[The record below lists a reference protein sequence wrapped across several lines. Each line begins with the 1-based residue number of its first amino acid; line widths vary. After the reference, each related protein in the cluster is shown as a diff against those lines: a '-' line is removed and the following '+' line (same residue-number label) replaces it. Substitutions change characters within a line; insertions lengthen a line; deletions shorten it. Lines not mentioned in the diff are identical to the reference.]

1 MKSDF
6 KKIDKI
12 FSEIRKIVI
21 GQDYMIDRLLI
32 GLFTQGHILLEG
44 VPGLAKTLT
53 VKTLSDVL
61 KLDFNRI
68 QFTPDL
74 LPSDLIGTMIFNQK
88 NSKFEVKKGPIF
100 SNIILA
106 DEINRSP
113 AKVQSALLESMQERQ
128 VTIGDVSYNL
138 DNPFLVLA
146 TQNPIDQEGTYPLPE
161 AQRDRFMMKINV
173 NYPTKEDE
181 LELLRTRYEQR
192 IINTYQKGR
201 VSDLEKVLSSTSWR
215 QAVYRTQYLK
225 IISSIEQKMTKDIEN
240 ILLAIN
246 KDKLKL
252 ESLLRQSISLKRDK
266 QKQMTS
272 LRKMRIKREKEL
284 NRIRQDKSALANY
297 MQEKSAGVKRLE
309 SIIKK
314 VLEDKARS
322 EREERIRQQQQAL
335 KTKEFNLLK
344 GQLPWPTEGR
354 VISKFGKQW
363 NSRLKTTTDNP
374 GIDIKGQPGSPIRST
389 MSGVVTTITY
399 IRGYGTT
406 VIIDHG
412 GGFYTVYSHV
422 TNIQTQVDSE
432 VRSGDVIAY
441 MGDSGSVNGS
451 KLHFEVWGKGQK
463 LDPEKWLIKK

>member
-1 MKSDF
+1 MRFLYPQSSQRDYSEELRYQNDAINKMKKEIEKLSSKLRKANINETTTSKRITNLDEELALVNKLIQSL
-6 KKIDKI
+6 KK
-12 FSEIRKIVI
+12 E
-21 GQDYMIDRLLI
+21 
-32 GLFTQGHILLEG
+32 EN
-44 VPGLAKTLT
+44 
-53 VKTLSDVL
+53 
-61 KLDFNRI
+61 FNR
-68 QFTPDL
+68 D
-74 LPSDLIGTMIFNQK
+74 
-88 NSKFEVKKGPIF
+88 
-100 SNIILA
+100 
-106 DEINRSP
+106 
-113 AKVQSALLESMQERQ
+113 KVN
-128 VTIGDVSYNL
+128 NL
-138 DNPFLVLA
+138 KSR
-146 TQNPIDQEGTYPLPE
+146 I
-161 AQRDRFMMKINV
+161 KI
-173 NYPTKEDE
+173 KEDE
-181 LELLRTRYEQR
+181 LSLLRLRYEQR
-192 IINTYQKGR
+192 IINTYLKGR

-225 IISSIEQKMTKDIEN
+225 IVSSIEQKMTKEIES
-240 ILLAIN
+240 ILLVIN

-252 ESLLRQSISLKRDK
+252 ESLLRQSIALKRDK
-266 QKQMTS
+266 QKQMAS

-297 MQEKSAGVKRLE
+297 MQEKSSGVKQLE

-314 VLEDKARS
+314 VLEDKARN
-322 EREERIRQQQQAL
+322 EREARIRQQQQAL
-335 KTKEFNLLK
+335 KTKEFNLLR

-374 GIDIKGQPGSPIRST
+374 GIDIKGQPGSSIRST

-406 VIIDHG
+406 IIIDHG

-441 MGDSGSVNGS
+441 MGDSGSVNGA

-463 LDPEKWLIKK
+463 LDPEKWLTKK

>member
-1 MKSDF
+1 MK
-6 KKIDKI
+6 
-12 FSEIRKIVI
+12 
-21 GQDYMIDRLLI
+21 
-32 GLFTQGHILLEG
+32 ILN
-44 VPGLAKTLT
+44 K
-53 VKTLSDVL
+53 
-61 KLDFNRI
+61 
-68 QFTPDL
+68 
-74 LPSDLIGTMIFNQK
+74 
-88 NSKFEVKKGPIF
+88 
-100 SNIILA
+100 IILVFLFFGTVNSQSSQRDYSEELRYQNDA
-106 DEINRSP
+106 INKMKKEIEELSSKLRKANINETTTSKRI
-113 AKVQSALLESMQERQ
+113 
-128 VTIGDVSYNL
+128 TNL
-138 DNPFLVLA
+138 DEELALVNKLIQSLKKEENSNR
-146 TQNPIDQEGTYPLPE
+146 T
-161 AQRDRFMMKINV
+161 KV
-173 NYPTKEDE
+173 NNLKGRIKTKEDE
-181 LELLRTRYEQR
+181 LELLRERYEQR
-192 IINTYQKGR
+192 IRNTYLKGR

-225 IISSIEQKMTKDIEN
+225 IISSIEQTMTKEIEG
-240 ILLAIN
+240 ILLTIN

-266 QKQMTS
+266 QKQMNS
-272 LRKMRIKREKEL
+272 LRKMRIRREKEL

-297 MQEKSAGVKRLE
+297 MQEKSAGVKQLE

-354 VISKFGKQW
+354 VILKFGKQW
-363 NSRLKTTTDNP
+363 NPRLKTTTDNP

-463 LDPEKWLIKK
+463 LDPEKWLMKK

>member
-1 MKSDF
+1 MKILN
-6 KKIDKI
+6 KI
-12 FSEIRKIVI
+12 
-21 GQDYMIDRLLI
+21 
-32 GLFTQGHILLEG
+32 ILLCFFMRFLYPQSSQRDYSEELRYQNDAINKMKKEIEKLSSKLRKANINETTTSKRITNLDEE
-44 VPGLAKTLT
+44 LALVNKLIQ
-53 VKTLSDVL
+53 SL
-61 KLDFNRI
+61 KKEENFNR
-68 QFTPDL
+68 D
-74 LPSDLIGTMIFNQK
+74 
-88 NSKFEVKKGPIF
+88 
-100 SNIILA
+100 
-106 DEINRSP
+106 
-113 AKVQSALLESMQERQ
+113 KVN
-128 VTIGDVSYNL
+128 NL
-138 DNPFLVLA
+138 KSR
-146 TQNPIDQEGTYPLPE
+146 I
-161 AQRDRFMMKINV
+161 KI
-173 NYPTKEDE
+173 KEDE
-181 LELLRTRYEQR
+181 LSLLRLRYEQR
-192 IINTYQKGR
+192 IINTYLKGR

-225 IISSIEQKMTKDIEN
+225 IVSSIEQKMTKEIES
-240 ILLAIN
+240 ILLVIN

-252 ESLLRQSISLKRDK
+252 ESLLRQSIALKRDK
-266 QKQMTS
+266 QKQMAS

-297 MQEKSAGVKRLE
+297 MQEKSSGVKQLE

-314 VLEDKARS
+314 VLEDKARN
-322 EREERIRQQQQAL
+322 EREARIRQQQQAL
-335 KTKEFNLLK
+335 KTKEFNLLR

-374 GIDIKGQPGSPIRST
+374 GIDIKGQPGSSIRST

-406 VIIDHG
+406 IIIDHG

-441 MGDSGSVNGS
+441 MGDSGSVNGA

-463 LDPEKWLIKK
+463 LDPEKWLTKK

>member
-1 MKSDF
+1 MKILNKTILVFLFFGTANSQSSQRDYSEELRYQNDAINKM
-6 KKIDKI
+6 KK
-12 FSEIRKIVI
+12 EIEELSSKLRKANINE
-21 GQDYMIDRLLI
+21 
-32 GLFTQGHILLEG
+32 TTTS
-44 VPGLAKTLT
+44 K
-53 VKTLSDVL
+53 
-61 KLDFNRI
+61 RI
-68 QFTPDL
+68 T
-74 LPSDLIGTMIFNQK
+74 
-88 NSKFEVKKGPIF
+88 
-100 SNIILA
+100 
-106 DEINRSP
+106 
-113 AKVQSALLESMQERQ
+113 
-128 VTIGDVSYNL
+128 NL
-138 DNPFLVLA
+138 DEELALVNKLIQSLKKEENSNR
-146 TQNPIDQEGTYPLPE
+146 TKVNNLKGRI
-161 AQRDRFMMKINV
+161 KI
-173 NYPTKEDE
+173 KEDE
-181 LELLRTRYEQR
+181 LELLRGRYEQR
-192 IINTYQKGR
+192 IRNTYLKGR

-225 IISSIEQKMTKDIEN
+225 IISSIEQTMTREIEG
-240 ILLAIN
+240 ILLTIN

-272 LRKMRIKREKEL
+272 LRKMRIRREKEL

-297 MQEKSAGVKRLE
+297 MQEKSAGVKQLE

-354 VISKFGKQW
+354 VILKFGKQW
-363 NSRLKTTTDNP
+363 NPRLKTTTDNP

-463 LDPEKWLIKK
+463 LDPEEWLMKK

>member
-1 MKSDF
+1 M
-6 KKIDKI
+6 KI
-12 FSEIRKIVI
+12 FNYITLVSFCFCFLNAQSSQRDYNEELRYQNDAINKMKKEIEELSSKLRKANINETTTSKRITNLDEEIALVNK
-21 GQDYMIDRLLI
+21 LI
-32 GLFTQGHILLEG
+32 QSLKKEETSNRNK
-44 VPGLAKTLT
+44 VN
-53 VKTLSDVL
+53 VL
-61 KLDFNRI
+61 KDRI
-68 QFTPDL
+68 
-74 LPSDLIGTMIFNQK
+74 K
-88 NSKFEVKKGPIF
+88 
-100 SNIILA
+100 
-106 DEINRSP
+106 
-113 AKVQSALLESMQERQ
+113 
-128 VTIGDVSYNL
+128 
-138 DNPFLVLA
+138 
-146 TQNPIDQEGTYPLPE
+146 
-161 AQRDRFMMKINV
+161 
-173 NYPTKEDE
+173 TKEDE

-192 IINTYQKGR
+192 IVNTYQKGR

-297 MQEKSAGVKRLE
+297 MQEKSAGVKQLE

>member
-1 MKSDF
+1 MRFLYPQSSQRDYSEELRYQNDAINKMKKEIEKLSSKLRKANINETTTSKRISNLDEELALVNKLIQSL
-6 KKIDKI
+6 KK
-12 FSEIRKIVI
+12 E
-21 GQDYMIDRLLI
+21 
-32 GLFTQGHILLEG
+32 EN
-44 VPGLAKTLT
+44 
-53 VKTLSDVL
+53 
-61 KLDFNRI
+61 FNR
-68 QFTPDL
+68 D
-74 LPSDLIGTMIFNQK
+74 
-88 NSKFEVKKGPIF
+88 
-100 SNIILA
+100 
-106 DEINRSP
+106 
-113 AKVQSALLESMQERQ
+113 KVN
-128 VTIGDVSYNL
+128 NL
-138 DNPFLVLA
+138 KSR
-146 TQNPIDQEGTYPLPE
+146 I
-161 AQRDRFMMKINV
+161 KI
-173 NYPTKEDE
+173 KEDE
-181 LELLRTRYEQR
+181 LSLLRLRYEQR
-192 IINTYQKGR
+192 IINTYLKGR

-225 IISSIEQKMTKDIEN
+225 IVSSIEQKMTKEIES
-240 ILLAIN
+240 ILLVIN

-252 ESLLRQSISLKRDK
+252 ESLLRQSIALKRDK
-266 QKQMTS
+266 QKQMAS

-297 MQEKSAGVKRLE
+297 MQEKSSGVKQLE

-314 VLEDKARS
+314 VLEDKARN
-322 EREERIRQQQQAL
+322 EREARIRQQQQAL
-335 KTKEFNLLK
+335 KTKEFNLLR

-374 GIDIKGQPGSPIRST
+374 GIDIKGQPGSSIRST

-406 VIIDHG
+406 IIIDHG

-441 MGDSGSVNGS
+441 MGDSGSVNGA

-463 LDPEKWLIKK
+463 LDPEKWLTKK

>member
-1 MKSDF
+1 M
-6 KKIDKI
+6 KI
-12 FSEIRKIVI
+12 FNYIILVSFCFCFLNAQSSQRDYNEELRYQNDAINKMKKEIEELSSKLRKANINETTTSKRITNLDEEIALVNK
-21 GQDYMIDRLLI
+21 LI
-32 GLFTQGHILLEG
+32 QSLKKEETSNRNK
-44 VPGLAKTLT
+44 VN
-53 VKTLSDVL
+53 VL
-61 KLDFNRI
+61 KGRI
-68 QFTPDL
+68 
-74 LPSDLIGTMIFNQK
+74 K
-88 NSKFEVKKGPIF
+88 
-100 SNIILA
+100 
-106 DEINRSP
+106 
-113 AKVQSALLESMQERQ
+113 
-128 VTIGDVSYNL
+128 
-138 DNPFLVLA
+138 
-146 TQNPIDQEGTYPLPE
+146 
-161 AQRDRFMMKINV
+161 
-173 NYPTKEDE
+173 TKEDE

-240 ILLAIN
+240 TLLAIN

-266 QKQMTS
+266 QKQMNS

-297 MQEKSAGVKRLE
+297 MQEKSAGVKQLE

-441 MGDSGSVNGS
+441 MGDSGSINGS

>member
-1 MKSDF
+1 MK
-6 KKIDKI
+6 
-12 FSEIRKIVI
+12 
-21 GQDYMIDRLLI
+21 
-32 GLFTQGHILLEG
+32 ILN
-44 VPGLAKTLT
+44 K
-53 VKTLSDVL
+53 
-61 KLDFNRI
+61 
-68 QFTPDL
+68 
-74 LPSDLIGTMIFNQK
+74 
-88 NSKFEVKKGPIF
+88 
-100 SNIILA
+100 IILVFLFFGTVNSQSSQRDYSEELRYQNDA
-106 DEINRSP
+106 INKMKKEIEELSSKLRKANINETTTSKRI
-113 AKVQSALLESMQERQ
+113 
-128 VTIGDVSYNL
+128 TNL
-138 DNPFLVLA
+138 DEELALVNKLIQSLKKEENSNR
-146 TQNPIDQEGTYPLPE
+146 T
-161 AQRDRFMMKINV
+161 KV
-173 NYPTKEDE
+173 NNLKGRIKTKEDE
-181 LELLRTRYEQR
+181 LELLRERYEQR
-192 IINTYQKGR
+192 IRNTYLKGK

-225 IISSIEQKMTKDIEN
+225 IISSIEQTMTKEIEG
-240 ILLAIN
+240 ILLTIN

-266 QKQMTS
+266 QKQMAS
-272 LRKMRIKREKEL
+272 LRKMRIRREKEL

-297 MQEKSAGVKRLE
+297 MQEKSAGVKQLE

-354 VISKFGKQW
+354 VILKFGKQW
-363 NSRLKTTTDNP
+363 NPLLKTTTDNP

-463 LDPEKWLIKK
+463 LDPEKWLMKK

>member
-1 MKSDF
+1 MK
-6 KKIDKI
+6 
-12 FSEIRKIVI
+12 
-21 GQDYMIDRLLI
+21 
-32 GLFTQGHILLEG
+32 ILN
-44 VPGLAKTLT
+44 K
-53 VKTLSDVL
+53 
-61 KLDFNRI
+61 
-68 QFTPDL
+68 
-74 LPSDLIGTMIFNQK
+74 
-88 NSKFEVKKGPIF
+88 
-100 SNIILA
+100 IILVFLFFGTVNSQSSQRDYSEELRYQNDA
-106 DEINRSP
+106 INKMKKEIEELSSKLRKANINETTTSKRI
-113 AKVQSALLESMQERQ
+113 
-128 VTIGDVSYNL
+128 TNL
-138 DNPFLVLA
+138 DEELALVNKLIQSLKKEENSNR
-146 TQNPIDQEGTYPLPE
+146 TKVNNLKGRI
-161 AQRDRFMMKINV
+161 KI
-173 NYPTKEDE
+173 KEDE
-181 LELLRTRYEQR
+181 LELLRERYEQR
-192 IINTYQKGR
+192 IRNTYLKGR

-215 QAVYRTQYLK
+215 QAIYRTQYLK
-225 IISSIEQKMTKDIEN
+225 IISSIEQTMTKEIEG
-240 ILLAIN
+240 ILLTIN

-272 LRKMRIKREKEL
+272 LRKMRIRREKEL

-297 MQEKSAGVKRLE
+297 MQEKSAGVKQLE

-354 VISKFGKQW
+354 VILKFGKQW
-363 NSRLKTTTDNP
+363 NPRLKTTTDNP

-432 VRSGDVIAY
+432 VRSGDIIAY

-463 LDPEKWLIKK
+463 LDPEKWLMKK

>member
-1 MKSDF
+1 M
-6 KKIDKI
+6 KI
-12 FSEIRKIVI
+12 FNYVILVSFCILNAQSSPRDYNEELRYQNDAINKMKKEIEELSSKLRKANINETTTSKRITNLDEEIALVNK
-21 GQDYMIDRLLI
+21 LI
-32 GLFTQGHILLEG
+32 QSLKKEETSNRNK
-44 VPGLAKTLT
+44 VN
-53 VKTLSDVL
+53 VL
-61 KLDFNRI
+61 KDRI
-68 QFTPDL
+68 
-74 LPSDLIGTMIFNQK
+74 K
-88 NSKFEVKKGPIF
+88 
-100 SNIILA
+100 
-106 DEINRSP
+106 
-113 AKVQSALLESMQERQ
+113 
-128 VTIGDVSYNL
+128 
-138 DNPFLVLA
+138 
-146 TQNPIDQEGTYPLPE
+146 
-161 AQRDRFMMKINV
+161 
-173 NYPTKEDE
+173 TKEDE

-297 MQEKSAGVKRLE
+297 MQEKSAGVKQLE

>member
-1 MKSDF
+1 M
-6 KKIDKI
+6 KI
-12 FSEIRKIVI
+12 FNYVILVSFCVLSAQSSQRDYNEELRYQNDAINKMKKEIEELSSKLRKANINETTTSKRITNLDEEIALVNK
-21 GQDYMIDRLLI
+21 LI
-32 GLFTQGHILLEG
+32 QSLKKEETSNRNK
-44 VPGLAKTLT
+44 VN
-53 VKTLSDVL
+53 VL
-61 KLDFNRI
+61 KDRI
-68 QFTPDL
+68 
-74 LPSDLIGTMIFNQK
+74 K
-88 NSKFEVKKGPIF
+88 
-100 SNIILA
+100 
-106 DEINRSP
+106 
-113 AKVQSALLESMQERQ
+113 
-128 VTIGDVSYNL
+128 
-138 DNPFLVLA
+138 
-146 TQNPIDQEGTYPLPE
+146 
-161 AQRDRFMMKINV
+161 
-173 NYPTKEDE
+173 TKEDE

-297 MQEKSAGVKRLE
+297 MQEKSAGVKQLE

>member
-1 MKSDF
+1 MK
-6 KKIDKI
+6 
-12 FSEIRKIVI
+12 
-21 GQDYMIDRLLI
+21 
-32 GLFTQGHILLEG
+32 ILN
-44 VPGLAKTLT
+44 K
-53 VKTLSDVL
+53 
-61 KLDFNRI
+61 
-68 QFTPDL
+68 
-74 LPSDLIGTMIFNQK
+74 
-88 NSKFEVKKGPIF
+88 
-100 SNIILA
+100 IILVFLFFGTVNSQSSQRDYSEELRYQNDA
-106 DEINRSP
+106 INKMKKEIEELSSKLRKANINETTTSKRI
-113 AKVQSALLESMQERQ
+113 
-128 VTIGDVSYNL
+128 TNL
-138 DNPFLVLA
+138 DEELALVDKLIQSLKKEENSNR
-146 TQNPIDQEGTYPLPE
+146 T
-161 AQRDRFMMKINV
+161 KV
-173 NYPTKEDE
+173 NNLKGRIKTKEDE
-181 LELLRTRYEQR
+181 LELLRERYEQR
-192 IINTYQKGR
+192 IRNTYLKGR

-225 IISSIEQKMTKDIEN
+225 IISSIEQTMRKEIEG
-240 ILLAIN
+240 ILLTIN

-272 LRKMRIKREKEL
+272 LRKMRIRREKEL

-297 MQEKSAGVKRLE
+297 MQEKSAGVKQLE

-354 VISKFGKQW
+354 VILKFGKQW
-363 NSRLKTTTDNP
+363 NPRLKTTTDNP

-406 VIIDHG
+406 IIIDHG

-463 LDPEKWLIKK
+463 LDPEKWLMKK

>member
-1 MKSDF
+1 M
-6 KKIDKI
+6 KI
-12 FSEIRKIVI
+12 FNYIILVSFCFCFLNAQSSQRDYNEELRYQNDAINKMKKEIEELSSKLRKANINETTTSKRITNLDEEIALVNK
-21 GQDYMIDRLLI
+21 LI
-32 GLFTQGHILLEG
+32 QSLKKEETSNRNK
-44 VPGLAKTLT
+44 VN
-53 VKTLSDVL
+53 VL
-61 KLDFNRI
+61 KDRI
-68 QFTPDL
+68 
-74 LPSDLIGTMIFNQK
+74 K
-88 NSKFEVKKGPIF
+88 
-100 SNIILA
+100 
-106 DEINRSP
+106 
-113 AKVQSALLESMQERQ
+113 
-128 VTIGDVSYNL
+128 
-138 DNPFLVLA
+138 
-146 TQNPIDQEGTYPLPE
+146 
-161 AQRDRFMMKINV
+161 
-173 NYPTKEDE
+173 TKEDE

-192 IINTYQKGR
+192 IVNTYQKGR

-266 QKQMTS
+266 QNQMTS

-297 MQEKSAGVKRLE
+297 MQEKSAGVKQLE

>member
-1 MKSDF
+1 M
-6 KKIDKI
+6 KI
-12 FSEIRKIVI
+12 FNYIILVSFCFCFLNAQSSQRDYNEELRYQNDAINKMKKEIEELSSKLRKANINETTTSKRITNLDEEIALVNK
-21 GQDYMIDRLLI
+21 LI
-32 GLFTQGHILLEG
+32 QSLKKEETSNRNK
-44 VPGLAKTLT
+44 VN
-53 VKTLSDVL
+53 VL
-61 KLDFNRI
+61 KDRI
-68 QFTPDL
+68 
-74 LPSDLIGTMIFNQK
+74 K
-88 NSKFEVKKGPIF
+88 
-100 SNIILA
+100 
-106 DEINRSP
+106 
-113 AKVQSALLESMQERQ
+113 
-128 VTIGDVSYNL
+128 
-138 DNPFLVLA
+138 
-146 TQNPIDQEGTYPLPE
+146 
-161 AQRDRFMMKINV
+161 
-173 NYPTKEDE
+173 TKEDE

-240 ILLAIN
+240 TLLAIN

-297 MQEKSAGVKRLE
+297 MQEKSAGVKQLE

-441 MGDSGSVNGS
+441 MGDSGSINGS

>member
-1 MKSDF
+1 M
-6 KKIDKI
+6 KI
-12 FSEIRKIVI
+12 FNYIILVSFCFCFLNAQSSQRDYNEELRYQNDAINKMKKEIEELSSKLRKANINETTTSKRITNLDEEIALVNK
-21 GQDYMIDRLLI
+21 LI
-32 GLFTQGHILLEG
+32 QSLKKEETSNRNK
-44 VPGLAKTLT
+44 VN
-53 VKTLSDVL
+53 VL
-61 KLDFNRI
+61 KDRI
-68 QFTPDL
+68 
-74 LPSDLIGTMIFNQK
+74 
-88 NSKFEVKKGPIF
+88 
-100 SNIILA
+100 
-106 DEINRSP
+106 
-113 AKVQSALLESMQERQ
+113 
-128 VTIGDVSYNL
+128 
-138 DNPFLVLA
+138 
-146 TQNPIDQEGTYPLPE
+146 
-161 AQRDRFMMKINV
+161 KI
-173 NYPTKEDE
+173 KEDE
-181 LELLRTRYEQR
+181 LALLRTRYEQR
-192 IINTYQKGR
+192 IVNTYQKGR

-297 MQEKSAGVKRLE
+297 MQEKSAGVKQLE

>member
-1 MKSDF
+1 MK
-6 KKIDKI
+6 
-12 FSEIRKIVI
+12 
-21 GQDYMIDRLLI
+21 
-32 GLFTQGHILLEG
+32 ILN
-44 VPGLAKTLT
+44 K
-53 VKTLSDVL
+53 
-61 KLDFNRI
+61 
-68 QFTPDL
+68 
-74 LPSDLIGTMIFNQK
+74 
-88 NSKFEVKKGPIF
+88 
-100 SNIILA
+100 IILVFLFFGTVNSQSSQRDYSEELRYQNDA
-106 DEINRSP
+106 INKMKKEIEELSSKLRKANINETTTSKRI
-113 AKVQSALLESMQERQ
+113 
-128 VTIGDVSYNL
+128 TNL
-138 DNPFLVLA
+138 DEELALVNKLIQSLKKEENSNR
-146 TQNPIDQEGTYPLPE
+146 TKVNNLKG
-161 AQRDRFMMKINV
+161 KIK
-173 NYPTKEDE
+173 TKEDE
-181 LELLRTRYEQR
+181 LELLRERYERR
-192 IINTYQKGR
+192 IRNTYLKGR

-225 IISSIEQKMTKDIEN
+225 IISSIEQTMTKEIEG
-240 ILLAIN
+240 ILLTIN

-272 LRKMRIKREKEL
+272 LRKMRIRREKEL

-297 MQEKSAGVKRLE
+297 MQEKSAGVKQLE

-354 VISKFGKQW
+354 VILKFGKQW
-363 NSRLKTTTDNP
+363 NPRLKTTTDNP

-389 MSGVVTTITY
+389 MSGIVTTITY

-463 LDPEKWLIKK
+463 LDPEKWLMKK

>member
-1 MKSDF
+1 MRFLYPQSSQRDYSEELRYQNDAINKMKKEIEKLSSKLRKANINETTTSKRITNLDEELALVNKLIQSL
-6 KKIDKI
+6 KK
-12 FSEIRKIVI
+12 E
-21 GQDYMIDRLLI
+21 
-32 GLFTQGHILLEG
+32 EN
-44 VPGLAKTLT
+44 
-53 VKTLSDVL
+53 
-61 KLDFNRI
+61 FNR
-68 QFTPDL
+68 D
-74 LPSDLIGTMIFNQK
+74 
-88 NSKFEVKKGPIF
+88 
-100 SNIILA
+100 
-106 DEINRSP
+106 
-113 AKVQSALLESMQERQ
+113 KVN
-128 VTIGDVSYNL
+128 NL
-138 DNPFLVLA
+138 KSR
-146 TQNPIDQEGTYPLPE
+146 I
-161 AQRDRFMMKINV
+161 KI
-173 NYPTKEDE
+173 KEDE
-181 LELLRTRYEQR
+181 LSLLRLRYEHR
-192 IINTYQKGR
+192 IINTYLKGR

-225 IISSIEQKMTKDIEN
+225 IVSSIEQKMTKEIES
-240 ILLAIN
+240 ILLVIN

-252 ESLLRQSISLKRDK
+252 ESLLRQSIALKRDK
-266 QKQMTS
+266 QKQMAS

-297 MQEKSAGVKRLE
+297 MQEKSSGVKQLE

-314 VLEDKARS
+314 VLEDKARN
-322 EREERIRQQQQAL
+322 EREARIRQQQQAL
-335 KTKEFNLLK
+335 KTKEFNLLR

-374 GIDIKGQPGSPIRST
+374 GIDIKGQPGSSIRST

-406 VIIDHG
+406 IIIDHG

-441 MGDSGSVNGS
+441 MGDSGSVNGA

-463 LDPEKWLIKK
+463 LNPEEWLTKK

>member
-1 MKSDF
+1 M
-6 KKIDKI
+6 KI
-12 FSEIRKIVI
+12 FN
-21 GQDYMIDRLLI
+21 Y
-32 GLFTQGHILLEG
+32 
-44 VPGLAKTLT
+44 
-53 VKTLSDVL
+53 
-61 KLDFNRI
+61 
-68 QFTPDL
+68 
-74 LPSDLIGTMIFNQK
+74 
-88 NSKFEVKKGPIF
+88 
-100 SNIILA
+100 IILVSFCFCFLNA
-106 DEINRSP
+106 QSSQRDYNEELRYQNDAINKMKKEIEELSSKLRKANINETTTSKRI
-113 AKVQSALLESMQERQ
+113 
-128 VTIGDVSYNL
+128 TNL
-138 DNPFLVLA
+138 DEEIALVNKLIQSLKKEETSNRNKVNA
-146 TQNPIDQEGTYPLPE
+146 LK
-161 AQRDRFMMKINV
+161 DRIK
-173 NYPTKEDE
+173 TKKDE

-297 MQEKSAGVKRLE
+297 MQEKSAGVKQLE

-441 MGDSGSVNGS
+441 MGDSGSINGS

>member
-1 MKSDF
+1 M
-6 KKIDKI
+6 KI
-12 FSEIRKIVI
+12 FNYIILVSFCFCFLNAQSSQRDYNEELRYQNDAINKMKKEIEELSSKLRKANINETTTSKRITNLDEEIALVNK
-21 GQDYMIDRLLI
+21 LI
-32 GLFTQGHILLEG
+32 QSLKKEETSNRNK
-44 VPGLAKTLT
+44 VN
-53 VKTLSDVL
+53 VL
-61 KLDFNRI
+61 KDRI
-68 QFTPDL
+68 
-74 LPSDLIGTMIFNQK
+74 K
-88 NSKFEVKKGPIF
+88 
-100 SNIILA
+100 
-106 DEINRSP
+106 
-113 AKVQSALLESMQERQ
+113 
-128 VTIGDVSYNL
+128 
-138 DNPFLVLA
+138 
-146 TQNPIDQEGTYPLPE
+146 
-161 AQRDRFMMKINV
+161 
-173 NYPTKEDE
+173 TKEDE

-192 IINTYQKGR
+192 IVNTYQKGR

-272 LRKMRIKREKEL
+272 LRKIRIKREKEL

-297 MQEKSAGVKRLE
+297 MQEKSAGVKQLE

>member
-1 MKSDF
+1 MK
-6 KKIDKI
+6 
-12 FSEIRKIVI
+12 
-21 GQDYMIDRLLI
+21 
-32 GLFTQGHILLEG
+32 ILN
-44 VPGLAKTLT
+44 K
-53 VKTLSDVL
+53 
-61 KLDFNRI
+61 
-68 QFTPDL
+68 
-74 LPSDLIGTMIFNQK
+74 
-88 NSKFEVKKGPIF
+88 
-100 SNIILA
+100 IILVFLFFGTVNSQSSQRDYSEELRYQNDA
-106 DEINRSP
+106 INKMKKEIEELSSKLRKANINETTTSKRI
-113 AKVQSALLESMQERQ
+113 
-128 VTIGDVSYNL
+128 TNL
-138 DNPFLVLA
+138 DEELALVNKLIQSLKKEENSNR
-146 TQNPIDQEGTYPLPE
+146 TKVKNLKSRI
-161 AQRDRFMMKINV
+161 K
-173 NYPTKEDE
+173 TKEDE
-181 LELLRTRYEQR
+181 LELLRERYEQR
-192 IINTYQKGR
+192 IRNTYMKGR

-225 IISSIEQKMTKDIEN
+225 IISSIEQTMTKEIEG
-240 ILLAIN
+240 ILLTIN

-272 LRKMRIKREKEL
+272 LRKMRIRREKEL

-297 MQEKSAGVKRLE
+297 MQEKSAGVKQLE

-354 VISKFGKQW
+354 VILKFGKQW
-363 NSRLKTTTDNP
+363 NPRLKTTTDNP

-463 LDPEKWLIKK
+463 LDPEKWLMKK

>member
-1 MKSDF
+1 MKLFNYVILVSFCVLNAQSSQRDYNEELRYQNDAINKM
-6 KKIDKI
+6 KK
-12 FSEIRKIVI
+12 EIEELSSKLRKANINETTTSKRITNLDEEIALVNK
-21 GQDYMIDRLLI
+21 LI
-32 GLFTQGHILLEG
+32 QSLKKEE
-44 VPGLAKTLT
+44 TLNRNK
-53 VKTLSDVL
+53 VNVL
-61 KLDFNRI
+61 KDRI
-68 QFTPDL
+68 
-74 LPSDLIGTMIFNQK
+74 K
-88 NSKFEVKKGPIF
+88 
-100 SNIILA
+100 
-106 DEINRSP
+106 
-113 AKVQSALLESMQERQ
+113 
-128 VTIGDVSYNL
+128 
-138 DNPFLVLA
+138 
-146 TQNPIDQEGTYPLPE
+146 
-161 AQRDRFMMKINV
+161 
-173 NYPTKEDE
+173 TKEDE
-181 LELLRTRYEQR
+181 LGLLRKRYEQR

-215 QAVYRTQYLK
+215 QAGYRTQYLK

-297 MQEKSAGVKRLE
+297 MQEKSAGVKQLE

-463 LDPEKWLIKK
+463 LDPENG

>member
-1 MKSDF
+1 M
-6 KKIDKI
+6 KI
-12 FSEIRKIVI
+12 FNYIILVSFCFCFLNAQFSQRDYNEELRYQNDAINKMKKEIEELSSKLRKANINETTTSKRITNLDEEIALVNK
-21 GQDYMIDRLLI
+21 LI
-32 GLFTQGHILLEG
+32 QSLKKEETSNRNK
-44 VPGLAKTLT
+44 VN
-53 VKTLSDVL
+53 VL
-61 KLDFNRI
+61 KDRI
-68 QFTPDL
+68 
-74 LPSDLIGTMIFNQK
+74 K
-88 NSKFEVKKGPIF
+88 
-100 SNIILA
+100 
-106 DEINRSP
+106 
-113 AKVQSALLESMQERQ
+113 
-128 VTIGDVSYNL
+128 
-138 DNPFLVLA
+138 
-146 TQNPIDQEGTYPLPE
+146 
-161 AQRDRFMMKINV
+161 
-173 NYPTKEDE
+173 TKEDE

-192 IINTYQKGR
+192 IVNTYQKGR

-297 MQEKSAGVKRLE
+297 MQEKSAGVKQLE